1 MARGLLSGCPMR
13 IDWLLAALAALAA
26 AGAAA
31 ASEGGAALVFAPVSG
46 LERAEG
52 ASALALDEARGRLA
66 VGDAR
71 GVWLREADGRVR
83 RALGSGPVLDLAFTP
98 EGALLAATP
107 RGLYEIGLDARV
119 VKRALGPGAAGRAR
133 RVLPTP
139 VGLFVASD
147 DGILA
152 ATRETPFRPLDG
164 ALPAGETTSLAW
176 TPGGAG
182 AGRLWAIVAGDLF
195 AAALEADAGGV
206 HTPGFVR
213 QPLAS
218 QGSVAVELSTAAPGL
233 ELVVLQRSAL
243 ALRTSSGFE
252 TVGLALPPGLEP
264 ARLAFGAERVWLASD
279 GGLLEAPALSGPWR
293 RVESAGG
300 GAPTSAVVASPARVF
315 AATTRGVFAADAHL
329 QTAAQA
335 PPGGARSEAEPSGE
349 TSPKASEGTSGE
361 PEVGAVQRAALRYLD
376 LGSNRLAS
384 MQRRVER
391 RGFLP
396 EVQIHGNYGGRRAH
410 DEDHDD
416 TVFSAGGRYLLV
428 DRAHETQRDFLL
440 GATLQWDLGDTVYH
454 PEEIDV
460 SKEVRELIEL
470 RDEVLDEID
479 QLYFERR
486 RVLLERSLLPDPSG
500 PEAERL
506 ALRARE
512 LAAGLDAWTGGW
524 WSQRSA
530 PSSPRATDSQEE
542 RP

>member
-1 MARGLLSGCPMR
+1 MR
-13 IDWLLAALAALAA
+13 ISLLPAALAALLA

-31 ASEGGAALVFAPVSG
+31 APETVAAGLAFAPVAG

-83 RALGSGPVLDLAFTP
+83 RALGSGPVLDLAFTA

-152 ATRETPFRPLDG
+152 AAPHAPLRPLDG
-164 ALPAGETTSLAW
+164 GLPEGETTALAW
-176 TPGGAG
+176 TPGAGG
-182 AGRLWAIVAGDLF
+182 AGRLWAIVGGDLF
-195 AAALEADAGGV
+195 AAALAADAAELR
-206 HTPGFVR
+206 TEGFAR
-213 QPLAS
+213 EPLAA
-218 QGSVAVELSTAAPGL
+218 QGSLAVDVSTAAPGI
-233 ELVVLQRSAL
+233 ELVVLRRSSL
-243 ALRTSSGFE
+243 GLRTSSGFE
-252 TVGLALPPGLEP
+252 TVDLALPPGVEP
-264 ARLAFGAERVWLASD
+264 ARIAFGAGRAWIASD
-279 GGLLEAPALSGPWR
+279 GGLLEAPTPAGPWR
-293 RVESAGG
+293 RSEGAAG
-300 GAPTSAVVASPARVF
+300 GAPATALVASATRVVV
-315 AATTRGVFAADAHL
+315 ATTRGVFASEAP
-329 QTAAQA
+329 AAPRLPATPQA
-335 PPGGARSEAEPSGE
+335 PVPGARSEPQ
-349 TSPKASEGTSGE
+349 ASEGRSRD
-361 PEVGAVQRAALRYLD
+361 PEVGAVQRAALRYLE
-376 LGSNRLAS
+376 LGSDRLAR
-384 MQRRVER
+384 MQRQVAQ
-391 RGFLP
+391 RGVLP
-396 EVQIHGNYGGRRAH
+396 ELTVHGNYGGVRAR

-416 TVFSAGGRYLLV
+416 TVFSSGDRYQLL
-428 DRAHETQRDFLL
+428 DRLHERQRDFLV
-440 GATLQWDLGDTVYH
+440 GATLRWDLGDTIYH

-460 SKEVRELIEL
+460 SREVRELIEL
-470 RDEVLDEID
+470 RDEVLDEIN

-486 RVLLERSLLPDPSG
+486 RVLLERAQLADPAS

-506 ALRARE
+506 VLRARE

-524 WSQRSA
+524 WSRQVE
-530 PSSPRATDSQEE
+530 PSSPRATDPEEE